1 MSSSL
6 SKIRSIAI
14 SYGTMVHPTPQAYFE
29 PAHSL
34 GCRIINYL
42 WNNWGE
48 DECGLRDGEVDLYS
62 VNIPLIEQILGV
74 DGLKVCWT
82 RLWRNSYGRL
92 FKNVSGSIDHPTVAV
107 GPDPISG
114 QTQAS
119 GSEEAVIGG
128 LLFKWSPEMKGL
140 ISPSLDSLP
149 LGSDAWALHQ
159 GLISVTPL
167 KASFGEPRSH
177 EVINEDNILWKVR
190 L

>member
-1 MSSSL
+1 
-6 SKIRSIAI
+6 
-14 SYGTMVHPTPQAYFE
+14 MVHPTPQAYFE